1 VKDKPVKEASSVEA
15 DVKPSPFVEMD
26 TGKSLVQAE
35 RNGEVYPKPERD
47 KDGKWKKGFSGNPAT
62 QFEEGNTV
70 GKNGRRNAV
79 SDLLRVMG
87 DEKKGDG
94 TRMEAVLNRLYQ
106 LAEAGD
112 IRAIQELLSR
122 VWGRSPETILTKELA
137 PDELIIS

>member
-1 VKDKPVKEASSVEA
+1 MKDKPVKEVSSVKA
-15 DVKPSPFVEMD
+15 DVNPSQFVEMD
-26 TGKSLVQAE
+26 AE

-47 KDGKWKKGFSGNPAT
+47 ENGKWKKGFSGNPST
-62 QFEEGNTV
+62 QFKEGNTV

-122 VWGRSPETILTKELA
+122 IWGRSPETILTQELA